1 MEYAMIPA
9 LPALVLCLAVLVFI
23 ATAIKVGAARGKYGV
38 HAPATSGHPD
48 FERIFRVQ
56 QNTLEQLVAFIP
68 SYVLFAQYVSP
79 NWAAGVG
86 LVWIVGRIWFAL
98 SYYAA
103 AEKRGPGFMLTF
115 TALVVLLGGAMIGIA
130 ASLLR

>member
-1 MEYAMIPA
+1 MIPA

-23 ATAIKVGAARGKYGV
+23 ATAIKVGAARGKYGI

-68 SYVLFAQYVSP
+68 SYVLFAQYVSA
-79 NWAAGVG
+79 NWAAGIGV
-86 LVWIVGRIWFAL
+86 VWIVGRIWFAL
-98 SYYAA
+98 AYYAA
-103 AEKRGPGFMLTF
+103 AEKRGPGFGLTF
-115 TALVVLLGGAMIGIA
+115 SALAVLLLGAMIGIVL
-130 ASLLR
+130 SLLR

>member
-1 MEYAMIPA
+1 MIPA
-9 LPALVLCLAVLVFI
+9 LPALVLCLAVIVFI
-23 ATAIKVGAARGKYGV
+23 ATALKVGSARVKYGIK
-38 HAPATSGHPD
+38 APATTGHPD
-48 FERIFRVQ
+48 FERVFRVQ

-68 SYVLFAQYVSP
+68 GLLLFAQYVSP
-79 NWAAGVG
+79 NWAAGIG
-86 LVWIVGRIWFAL
+86 MVWIIGRIWFAL

-115 TALVVLLGGAMIGIA
+115 LALVVLLGGAVIGIA

>member
-1 MEYAMIPA
+1 MIPA
-9 LPALVLCLAVLVFI
+9 QPAHVLCLAIILFI
-23 ATAIKVGAARGKYGV
+23 ATAIKVGAARSKYGI
-38 HAPATSGHPD
+38 HAPATSGHPE

-68 SYVLFAQYVSP
+68 SLVLFAQYVSP

-98 SYYAA
+98 SYYAE

>member
-1 MEYAMIPA
+1 MIPA
-9 LPALVLCLAVLVFI
+9 LPALVLCLAIILFI
-23 ATAIKVGAARGKYGV
+23 ATAIKVGAARSKYGI
-38 HAPATSGHPD
+38 HAPATSGHPE

-68 SYVLFAQYVSP
+68 SLVLFAQYVSP

>member
-1 MEYAMIPA
+1 MIPA
-9 LPALVLCLAVLVFI
+9 LPALVLCLAIILFI
-23 ATAIKVGAARGKYGV
+23 ATAIKVGAARSKYGI
-38 HAPATSGHPD
+38 HAPATSGHPE

-68 SYVLFAQYVSP
+68 SLVLFAQYVSP

-98 SYYAA
+98 SYYAE